1 MIIAPVSF
9 WEYWSELVASRDD
22 VKRPVE
28 NDATTVRT
36 TIASGLARITLD
48 RPPVNVLTTAMMGE
62 LAAALRRTAAD
73 DAVRVIRLDAA
84 GKTFSAGVDVGE
96 HLGEL
101 LSSMMAAL
109 ADLFVAFDGVPQ
121 PIVAVVQGAALGG
134 GLEVVLGCDLVVASE
149 QATFGQPE
157 IKLGVFAP
165 PATVLLPRRIGLQAA
180 TGMLL
185 TGATVRAAEA
195 QRLGLVHEVF
205 SDDGFDA
212 AASAWIGKLLAL
224 SGAALR
230 HAKRALRE
238 STGMALREAHAR
250 VHDLYMNDL
259 MATEDAHEGLRSFVE
274 KRAAVWKHR

>member
-1 MIIAPVSF
+1 VSSHDDARLSSEREASAIRTAIAP
-9 WEYWSELVASRDD
+9 
-22 VKRPVE
+22 
-28 NDATTVRT
+28 
-36 TIASGLARITLD
+36 GLARITLD
-48 RPPVNVLTTAMMGE
+48 RPPVNVLTTAMMRD
-62 LAAALRRTAAD
+62 LAAALRHAAAD

-101 LSSMMAAL
+101 LPSMMAAL

-149 QATFGQPE
+149 RATFGQPE

-180 TGMLL
+180 TGLLL
-185 TGATVRAAEA
+185 TGASVGAAEA
-195 QRLGLVHEVF
+195 WRLGLVHEVF
-205 SDDGFDA
+205 PDGEFEA
-212 AASAWIGKLLAL
+212 AATAWIEKLLAL

-230 HAKRALRE
+230 RAKRALRE
-238 STGMALREAHAR
+238 SSRMPVDEAHVR

-274 KRAAVWKHR
+274 KRSAVWKHR